1 MSDQDPAFIPTLQQ
15 EIDQL
20 REQAE
25 LLPVGRVRT
34 RLLARATAL
43 EVAMRSH
50 LLVGLPLDEPR
61 TDAD

>member
-1 MSDQDPAFIPTLQQ
+1 MSNQNPAFVHTLQQ

-25 LLPVGRVRT
+25 LLPLGRVRT

-43 EVAMRSH
+43 EVTMKAH

-61 TDAD
+61 ADAD